1 MLTDRDC
8 MLLEGVQRFPDV
20 YRSGYNFPY
29 KILGRQ
35 LTLQEAQEK
44 LGVSIDIT
52 KDNPLGDMG
61 TIKKLFFMRM
71 KKGDEIREFRTPDIT
86 WKHRAGRAGIALLRN
101 GKIIN
106 GILTT
111 IS

>member
-29 KILGRQ
+29 EILGRR
-35 LTLQEAQEK
+35 LTLKEAQAE
-44 LGVSIDIT
+44 LGVNIDIT
-52 KDNPLGDMG
+52 KDYPFGDMD
-61 TIKKLFFMRM
+61 TREKLFFMRI
-71 KKGDEIREFRTPDIT
+71 KKGDEIREFRTADST
-86 WKHRAGRAGIALLRN
+86 WKYRCGRAGVALVRN